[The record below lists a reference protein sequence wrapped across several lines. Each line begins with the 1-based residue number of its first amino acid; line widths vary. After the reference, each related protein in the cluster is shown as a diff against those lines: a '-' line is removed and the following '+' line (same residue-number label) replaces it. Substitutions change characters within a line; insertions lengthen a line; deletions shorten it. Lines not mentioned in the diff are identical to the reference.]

1 MSINDTVISSRIR
14 LARNIKGLSFPKN
27 YKQYE
32 TEAIYDFTFKAANA
46 VKSVENCETLVLSSL
61 SEIDRQSLVEM
72 HLVSPNL
79 LKNKFGSVVL
89 SSDRKIS
96 VMLSEEDHIREQCI
110 TDGLN
115 LNEAFNRLNRV
126 DDALI
131 SALDIAFDNRFGFL
145 TACPTN
151 VGTGMR
157 ASVMMFLP
165 ALKMTHLLDDV
176 IMKVARIGGYTFRG
190 AYGEGSEAQ
199 GNVFQLSN
207 SYTLGLSEKDIIDG
221 VEKTAVQLVE
231 CEDKARKKLL
241 AEMTIPLKD
250 KICRSWGL
258 ITNAYIM
265 SSSELMSL
273 LSDVKLGIILGI
285 LPNYDIK
292 KLDRLAVLSGAAML
306 CQGVGM
312 LSPEERDIKRAAF
325 VKKAINGD

>member
-1 MSINDTVISSRIR
+1 MSIFDTVISSRIR
-14 LARNIKGLSFPKN
+14 LARNIRKLSFPQN
-27 YKQYE
+27 YKPFEADKIYE
-32 TEAIYDFTFKAANA
+32 FTFKAGSAIKA
-46 VKSVENCETLVLSSL
+46 VENCETIVMSSL

-79 LKNKFGSVVL
+79 LKNKYGSVVL
-89 SSDRKIS
+89 SADKNIS

-115 LNEAFNRLNRV
+115 LDLAYKRLDRV

-131 SALDIAFDNRFGFL
+131 NSLDIAFDDRLGFL

-176 IMKVARIGGYTFRG
+176 LVKVARSGGYTFRG
-190 AYGEGSEAQ
+190 AYGEGSDAE
-199 GNVFQLSN
+199 GNVYQLSN
-207 SYTLGLSEKDIIDG
+207 SYTLGLSEKDILDG
-221 VEKTAVQLVE
+221 VTKTAIQLVE
-231 CEDKARKKLL
+231 CEDKARRKLL

-258 ITNAYIM
+258 ISNAYIM

-285 LPNYDIK
+285 LPSYDIK

-306 CQGVGM
+306 CQGVGE
-312 LSPEERDIKRAAF
+312 LSPEQRDIRRAAF
-325 VKKAINGD
+325 VKSAINGD